1 MKICSKCSTQVSDDL
16 QFCPNCGNNLDSGV
30 QMNNNE
36 VETQQPIQTAQPTQ
50 TVVGS
55 PSTNNIN
62 YKLVI
67 AIMAGVI
74 VVCVILALIFGLKLF
89 GGKDTKSN
97 ENTEPNSSEIT
108 PTEDKNV
115 ITYNGFEFT
124 LPDGYKKVETDNGM
138 LEIDNGEY
146 IITLGINNQ
155 SFKSA
160 VNNITNRL
168 KIDVSRF
175 VVRADGHNYVWIPT
189 PGLDGNPNHVV
200 VGYCYEYGEEYVFTG
215 SFANVALTDPGEAGF
230 NVLKSFV
237 STAKKNSSFSAN
249 DSEGSSADESYDK
262 AMESI
267 S

>member
-16 QFCPNCGNNLDSGV
+16 QFCPNCGNSLDSGV

-36 VETQQPIQTAQPTQ
+36 AETQQPVQTAQPTQ

-62 YKLVI
+62 YKLII

-146 IITLGINNQ
+146 NITLGINNQ
-155 SFKSA
+155 RFESA
-160 VNNITNRL
+160 V
-168 KIDVSRF
+168 
-175 VVRADGHNYVWIPT
+175 HNYVWIPT